1 LTTPFKA
8 YPLELALPGSF
19 RASHSLPGRPELHAH
34 DWQVEWILSG
44 NMNPETAMVADLLDL
59 HRVLQPLLARLEGTN
74 LHQSLAGDPGD
85 ALATLASRFPTCEA
99 LACLLERTSKGVLAA
114 EPGLAGLRLLS
125 VAVRLAEPG
134 AELSWGWARV
144 RCQE

>member
-1 LTTPFKA
+1 MTAPLEPF
-8 YPLELALPGSF
+8 PLELTLPGSF
-19 RASHSLPGRPELHAH
+19 RASHSLPGRPEMHAH
-34 DWQVEWILSG
+34 DWQVEWSFAG
-44 NMNPETAMVADLLDL
+44 NMNPETAMVADLLEL
-59 HRVLQPLLARLEGTN
+59 RRVLQPLLARLEDTN
-74 LHQSLAGDPGD
+74 LHQSLAGAADD

-99 LACLLERTSKGVLAA
+99 LACLLARTSRSVLAA

-134 AELSWGWARV
+134 SEESWGWARI